1 MKLLSFL
8 SALVKGVL
16 KPDEVQVSQIK
27 AIISDV
33 QGEAQGKVPE
43 AVYNKLKEEI
53 YRFGAS
59 QHKLTELDKVLKDY
73 SSQVIKT
80 ISG

>member
-1 MKLLSFL
+1 M

-43 AVYNKLKEEI
+43 AVYSKLKEEI

-59 QHKLTELDKVLKDY
+59 QHKVTELDKVLKDY
-73 SSQVIKT
+73 SSPVFKRMLLKIDL
-80 ISG
+80 